1 MVVEHRCA
9 NVGAFPCK
17 AKLQADNMD
26 DLMRLVADHLQRVH
40 AVKTPTATI
49 LNYVAKMAAK

>member
-1 MVVEHRCA
+1 MVEHRCA

-17 AKLQADNMD
+17 TVIRGDSVDEVL
-26 DLMRLVADHLQRVH
+26 RRVADHLREVH

-49 LNYVAKMAAK
+49 MNYVAKMATK

>member
-1 MVVEHRCA
+1 MPEHRCA

-17 AKLQADNMD
+17 AELKADTMD
-26 DLMRLVADHLQRVH
+26 ELMRKVADHLQTVH

-49 LNYVAKMAAK
+49 LNYVAKMATK

>member
-1 MVVEHRCA
+1 MVEHRCA

-26 DLMRLVADHLQRVH
+26 ELVRKVADHLQRVH

-49 LNYVAKMAAK
+49 LNYVAKMATR